1 MSLAVQL
8 PFLNPL
14 GINQKV
20 DLEGVDKFFVQ
31 ETSVSEVRCVCVCV
45 YKYMSIFVS
54 RMYACAGGDLKVATE
69 GGYLLDSS
77 LTAFHLLHCD
87 RVSHINPD
95 H

>member
-1 MSLAVQL
+1 M
-8 PFLNPL
+8 
-14 GINQKV
+14 
-20 DLEGVDKFFVQ
+20 DKFFVQ

-45 YKYMSIFVS
+45 QVYEHICVQDVCMC
-54 RMYACAGGDLKVATE
+54 RWRPE

-77 LTAFHLLHCD
+77 LIAFHLLHCD